1 MKKLLFLFLLFG
13 GIFQCNAQKEAFN
26 WIWGICNSL
35 DSCSPNYGT
44 VILKFND
51 NEIEKISNRNFRED
65 FYSGT
70 ATISDSLGN
79 FLMAFNGRFLFDS
92 TGNVI
97 DSFINL
103 PSGLYA
109 SGYKSFIFL
118 KPKKKDNIYH
128 LLYNYSTP
136 LIDPVNLIDYTDL
149 NLINVYISLDTING
163 INIIRRDTVD
173 LNILNFPGHLEATRH
188 ANGRDWWIL
197 KSGFRRNS
205 FLRGILSPEGLTFED
220 FITDADSMYNNAQIW
235 HAMSSD
241 GTKFFHFMGNS
252 IRILDV
258 YDFDRC
264 TGELSNLRSF
274 DFSELI
280 SENDFTPFNLSPDGN
295 LIYMLR
301 TDYESLQTSQ
311 NLVFDLNKNFIKY
324 FFPDTSAPLLTPCL
338 SPNLKQMVF
347 GHYKYNA
354 NGTFDTFLSVLN
366 EPNEYNEANL
376 DTFAY
381 VMPTWGYLRVPH
393 NWANHM
399 LGPVDGSSCD
409 TLGLDQD
416 YTWLP
421 KVPEVSFVIYP
432 NPGQSELN
440 FRTDM
445 PLPINRTITDAQGKL
460 VLQQQFNKSSF
471 TLSNEIDALQQ
482 GIYFVE
488 LRNNEKGIRASK
500 KWMKIP

>member
-26 WIWGICNSL
+26 WIWGICTAG
-35 DSCSPNYGT
+35 DSCNLPYSVSIIKFGSDSIERVYSPN
-44 VILKFND
+44 
-51 NEIEKISNRNFRED
+51 NFGGS
-65 FYSGT
+65 FYAGT
-70 ATISDSLGN
+70 ATMSDSLGN
-79 FLMAFNGRFLFDS
+79 FLMAFDGKFLYDS
-92 TGNVI
+92 VGNTI
-97 DSFINL
+97 AELTNQNYGSITAPINSFT
-103 PSGLYA
+103 
-109 SGYKSFIFL
+109 FL
-118 KPKKKDNIYH
+118 RLKNDKENYYLI
-128 LLYNYSTP
+128 YNYSKFLTTP
-136 LIDPVNLIDYTDL
+136 VGLLTIADDDIIKLK
-149 NLINVYISLDTING
+149 INVSNENGIQFISADTIRYNEF
-163 INIIRRDTVD
+163 VY
-173 LNILNFPGHLEATRH
+173 PGGNVYNRH

-220 FITDADSMYNNAQIW
+220 FKTDADSMYNNAQIW

-274 DFSELI
+274 DFSELLHPD
-280 SENDFTPFNLSPDGN
+280 DFNPFNLSPDGN
-295 LIYMLR
+295 TLYFR
-301 TDYESLQTSQ
+301 RGNVETFQGFK
-311 NLVFDLNKNFIKY
+311 NLVFNINNNEFHEINY
-324 FFPDTSAPLLTPCL
+324 SMNTPCL
-338 SPNLKQMVF
+338 APNLKQMVF
-347 GHYKYNA
+347 GHYIYYD
-354 NGTFDTFLSVLN
+354 NGTFNTFLSVLN

-445 PLPINRTITDAQGKL
+445 PLPINLTITDAQGKL

-471 TLSNEIDALQQ
+471 TLSNEIAALQQ

>member
-1 MKKLLFLFLLFG
+1 MKKLFLLLLFFCF
-13 GIFQCNAQKEAFN
+13 FQNCYSQKEAFN
-26 WIWGICNSL
+26 WIWGICTAG
-35 DSCSPNYGT
+35 DSCELPYSVSIIKFGSDSIERVYSPN
-44 VILKFND
+44 
-51 NEIEKISNRNFRED
+51 NFGGS
-65 FYSGT
+65 FYAGT

-79 FLMAFNGRFLFDS
+79 FLMAYNGKTLLDS
-92 TGNVI
+92 VGNVI
-97 DSFINL
+97 QELTDL
-103 PSGLYA
+103 PYGSIPAGR
-109 SGYKSFIFL
+109 KSFVFL
-118 KPKKKDNIYH
+118 KIKNESDCYH
-128 LLYNYSTP
+128 LIYNYSKLLSEP
-136 LIDPVNLIDYTDL
+136 IGIRDYCD
-149 NLINVYISLDTING
+149 S
-163 INIIRRDTVD
+163 NIINMKIKVSSAFGYQIVSRDTF
-173 LNILNFPGHLEATRH
+173 NFPIISTPGSIESTRH

-197 KSGFRRNS
+197 KSGFRRNT

-220 FITDADSMYNNAQIW
+220 FETDADTMYNDANIFKSF
-235 HAMSSD
+235 SSD
-241 GTKFFHFMGNS
+241 GSKYFHFLGNS

-274 DFSELI
+274 DFSELLHPD
-280 SENDFTPFNLSPDGN
+280 DFNPFNLSPDGN
-295 LIYMLR
+295 TLYFLR
-301 TDYESLQTSQ
+301 GNVETFQGFK
-311 NLVFDLNKNFIKY
+311 NLVFNINNNEFHEINY
-324 FFPDTSAPLLTPCL
+324 SMNTPCL
-338 SPNLKQMVF
+338 APNLKQMVF
-347 GHYKYNA
+347 GHYIYYD

-445 PLPINRTITDAQGKL
+445 SLPINLTITDAQGKL

-471 TLSNEIDALQQ
+471 TLSSEIAALPQ